1 MENGTFI
8 FEFLLK
14 QKCMNVVDD
23 LIVNHLINKN
33 NMIDIS
39 YIPEFVF
46 LVTTIIKNNYLIITK
61 QLNLKLHNINN
72 DSIEIIM
79 GHFYNYIVTHI
90 KTEFN
95 SEQFFNIYNT
105 CVNLA
110 IMKIKPSSKN
120 NIICLRN

>member
-1 MENGTFI
+1 
-8 FEFLLK
+8 
-14 QKCMNVVDD
+14 
-23 LIVNHLINKN
+23 
-33 NMIDIS
+33 MIDIS

-46 LVTTIIKNNYLIITK
+46 LVATIIQNNYLIIAK
-61 QLNLKLHNINN
+61 KLNLKLNNINH

-79 GHFYNYIVTHI
+79 GHFYNYITTKI